1 MEIFSIIYL
10 IVSILVII
18 FLSIRC
24 VVLTKAAAVW
34 TGMIQNLLN
43 DDYTRDNIKI
53 IAAALYGI
61 NVKELDRR
69 LKDEH

>member
-24 VVLTKAAAVW
+24 VVLTKAATVW

-61 NVKELDRR
+61 DVKELDRR